1 MAFDEGEAPSREVGH
16 LRRDRLCASN
26 STQAAG
32 VGHFLH
38 RRSESRDPESF
49 PDDVYNCFVIGVARS
64 PVIMLDE
71 QADGVIPAV

>member
-1 MAFDEGEAPSREVGH
+1 MAFDEGGPSQVGH

-38 RRSESRDPESF
+38 RRSSWSDPESF

-71 QADGVIPAV
+71 AGGRDPSRRLI